1 MIYFTN
7 LATSSHLISPSQL
20 LDFLFHFLLLLYG
33 NDASIHV
40 PRYDLVDLTRQ
51 VLAKYANQLFLDIIE
66 AYKFG
71 DLDAVASLSQKFLAL
86 VEDMDTLLACHD
98 GFLLGPYLQSAK
110 ELAQDEDQKIQVRIP
125 PRVL

>member
-1 MIYFTN
+1 MICFTN
-7 LATSSHLISPSQL
+7 LTTSSHLISPPQL
-20 LDFLFHFLLLLYG
+20 LVFLISYG
-33 NDASIHV
+33 NDAKIHV

-51 VLAKYANQLFLDIIE
+51 VLAKYANQLFLDVIE

-71 DLDAVASLSQKFLAL
+71 DLGAVATLSQKFLTL
-86 VEDMDTLLACHD
+86 VEDMDTLLACHN